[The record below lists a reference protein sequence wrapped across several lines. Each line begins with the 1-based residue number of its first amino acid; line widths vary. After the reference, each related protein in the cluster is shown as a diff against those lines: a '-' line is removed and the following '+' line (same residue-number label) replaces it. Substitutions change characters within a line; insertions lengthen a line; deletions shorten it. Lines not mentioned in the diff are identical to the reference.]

1 MPYGYWVSFNA
12 FFHCV
17 HPCVHVFLRCYYFFA
32 CFLNYET
39 FVVPQFSFR
48 HPKLGSLSSF
58 LNEAGYQVKAN
69 KAWDKDIYSV
79 WNQLGVTLSCLRKQ
93 YDNSSL
99 SGPQTRETKR
109 M

>member
-1 MPYGYWVSFNA
+1 MPYGYWVSCNA
-12 FFHCV
+12 FFSLCTPMCTRIFEV
-17 HPCVHVFLRCYYFFA
+17 LLFFA

-39 FVVPQFSFR
+39 FVIPQFSFR